1 MEATE
6 NLSGVEMKSCPCG
19 CGQKVRSLTTED
31 LSGIDIRTPAG
42 IERVRQLFEGQNIDP
57 DRPPDSSRE
66 SYWVSSGL
74 YTFLATAKETEGQ
87 YTLYDFVVPPMGGP
101 PAHLHNDE
109 DEAFYILDG
118 EVTFQEGTDIETAG
132 PGDLVLRDRG
142 KIHAFQNL
150 GTEPARMLV
159 LTSPSGLEDLFREGG
174 QPVTDPSNPPP
185 PDVPKFL
192 AAAPKYGVETYPE
205 ATLLGRDFPQ
215 DGGIT
220 LMGDDRSETLL
231 GSDGSDIV
239 AGRNGNDQFEGRQ
252 GNDIL
257 IGGIGNDQINGGKG
271 DDLISARERSDTLAG
286 GGDQDTFLFRLS
298 QGPDTITDF
307 GGVGTGNNPS
317 ASTISEIDTLQ
328 FEGPGLSSRNLLLDQ
343 AEGDLLITFEKAD
356 DTGLI
361 LQDFA
366 SENLDNLG
374 TVEGTSEGIGNIL
387 FDGQTKIED
396 NFDVVDAD
404 QNLDRVFNQN
414 SVTFLNDLNNN
425 TQGFNNSDD
434 VINGQGGDDILMG
447 QSGDDLLRG
456 GAGSDTLVG
465 ALGNDTLVGGSGSD
479 QFVLEVGAGTDTI
492 LDFTISEDLIQ
503 LSEGLEFAD
512 LAIAQGTDV
521 HENDTFLNLAS
532 SNDLLAILNGVKA
545 SAINSSANFSIA

>member
-6 NLSGVEMKSCPCG
+6 N
-19 CGQKVRSLTTED
+19 

-42 IERVRQLFEGQNIDP
+42 VERVRELFEEQNIDP
-57 DRPPDSSRE
+57 NKPPDSSLE

-101 PAHLHNDE
+101 PAHLHNNE

-118 EVTFQEGTDIETAG
+118 KITFQEGTDIETAG

-159 LTSPSGLEDLFREGG
+159 LAGPSGLEDLFREGG
-174 QPVTDPSNPPP
+174 QPVTDSSNPPP

-205 ATLLGRDFPQ
+205 ATLLVRDFPQ

-231 GSDGSDIV
+231 GSDGGDII
-239 AGRNGNDQFEGRQ
+239 AGRNGDDKFQGRQ
-252 GNDIL
+252 GDDIL
-257 IGGIGNDQINGGKG
+257 IGGTGKDQIDGGEG

-328 FEGPGLSSRNLLLDQ
+328 FEGPGLSAKNLVLSQ
-343 AEGDLLITFEKAD
+343 AESDLLITFEEVD

-361 LQDFA
+361 LQNFA
-366 SENLDNLG
+366 LDNLDNLG
-374 TVEGTSEGIGNIL
+374 TVEGSSEGIGNIL

-396 NFDVVDAD
+396 SFDVFDAD
-404 QNLDRVFNQN
+404 QKLDRVFNQN
-414 SVTFLNDLNNN
+414 SVTFLNDLDNNI
-425 TQGFNNSDD
+425 QGFDNSND
-434 VINGQGGDDILMG
+434 VINAQGGNDRLMG
-447 QSGDDLLRG
+447 LSGDDLLRG
-456 GAGSDTLVG
+456 GVGTDIIGGGLGEDTL
-465 ALGNDTLVGGSGSD
+465 TGGSGGD
-479 QFVLEVGAGTDTI
+479 QFLLAAGAGTDTI
-492 LDFTISEDLIQ
+492 TDFTRTQDVVQ
-503 LSEGLEFAD
+503 LMDGLEFAD
-512 LAIAQGTDV
+512 LAIAQGTNA
-521 HENDTFLNLAS
+521 HRNDTFLSLAS
-532 SNDLLAILNGVKA
+532 SNDLLAILNGVQA
-545 SAINSSANFSIA
+545 SVIKSSANFTIA